1 MLALV
6 LSLVLATPAVAPGR
20 LSETGYGDPRN
31 APFAPQ
37 YPLWTDGAAKS
48 RWILLPE
55 GATIDTT
62 DPDHWIFPVGTKL
75 WKEFAF
81 GGRKVETRLSWRA
94 SETDWVFATY
104 VWNEAQTEAVL
115 APEAGV
121 RNAVEIAPGKR
132 HSIPGSLDCRVCHE
146 SGPDRVLGFNAIQ
159 LSDDRDPLAPHAE
172 PLRPELLT
180 LRSLVES
187 GRLVPDRRE
196 WVERPP
202 RIDARSPVE
211 RAALGYLSGNC
222 GHCHNAK
229 GSLAHL
235 GLVLAHETAAGS
247 APVLASAVDVP
258 GRFPVPGV
266 AADASRRVAPGDPSA
281 SAVAYRMRSRRPSSQ
296 MPPVGT
302 VLADDEAVRLVEA
315 WIAQLSGQGQGFVL
329 GRALP
334 ALSVP
339 SPPSTP

>member
-1 MLALV
+1 MLDLV
-6 LSLVLATPAVAPGR
+6 LSLALAIPPVAPGR

-37 YPLWTDGAAKS
+37 YPLWTDGAVKS

-81 GGRKVETRLSWRA
+81 GGRKVETRFSWRA
-94 SETDWVFATY
+94 S
-104 VWNEAQTEAVL
+104 QTEAVF

-180 LRSLVES
+180 LRSLVQS
-187 GRLVPDRRE
+187 GRLAPDR
-196 WVERPP
+196 
-202 RIDARSPVE
+202 
-211 RAALGYLSGNC
+211 
-222 GHCHNAK
+222 
-229 GSLAHL
+229 
-235 GLVLAHETAAGS
+235 
-247 APVLASAVDVP
+247 
-258 GRFPVPGV
+258 
-266 AADASRRVAPGDPSA
+266 
-281 SAVAYRMRSRRPSSQ
+281 
-296 MPPVGT
+296 
-302 VLADDEAVRLVEA
+302 
-315 WIAQLSGQGQGFVL
+315 
-329 GRALP
+329 
-334 ALSVP
+334 
-339 SPPSTP
+339 